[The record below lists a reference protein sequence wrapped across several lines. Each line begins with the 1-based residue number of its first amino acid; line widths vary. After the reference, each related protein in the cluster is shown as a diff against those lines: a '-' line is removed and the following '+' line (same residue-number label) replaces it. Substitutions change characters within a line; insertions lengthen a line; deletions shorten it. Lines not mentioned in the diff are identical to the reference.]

1 MNSAFYLLHPV
12 STFIYCDEKTL
23 VLFLDN
29 VDLVL
34 QTQSHVLVTT
44 LVISWSITEV
54 QITWCNSVN
63 YSLAAIIDFNTLLYV
78 AINPIVN
85 FVMILVSS

>member
-1 MNSAFYLLHPV
+1 LVGACNLIMLFIDYMNLV
-12 STFIYCDEKTL
+12 S
-23 VLFLDN
+23 
-29 VDLVL
+29 
-34 QTQSHVLVTT
+34 QTQSHLLVTT

-63 YSLAAIIDFNTLLYV
+63 YSLAAIIDFATLLYV